1 MSVTV
6 LAKNT
11 CATTGEGPFWEES
24 TKSLLYVDILAGDV
38 HRWNTTTNSD
48 SKIHLDDDVSFI
60 IPRSRGDGYV
70 IGLGK
75 SLAFLDWDKGTTE
88 KIVGVEEGTNN
99 RFNDAKCDPSGRL
112 WAGTMGQETEPA
124 NPEPQMGSL
133 YSLDKSR
140 TLKKHVDKI
149 DISNG
154 LAWSLDNKTM
164 YYIDSL
170 PRKVY
175 AFDFDL
181 ASGTISNQRTA
192 VDFNVSSVA
201 ELGFPDGMC
210 SDVEGKL
217 WVACYAAGKVI
228 RFDPE
233 TGKQLQTI
241 NFPAKRIT
249 SCCFGGPNYDELYV
263 TCGKTGLSEEEFSS
277 QQPLAGSVFKVT
289 GLGVRG
295 SQAASFIE
303 D

>member
-1 MSVTV
+1 MSVSV

-11 CATTGEGPFWEES
+11 CVTTGEGPFWEES

-60 IPRSRGDGYV
+60 IPKFRGDGYV

-75 SLAFLDWDKGTTE
+75 SLAFLDWESGTTE
-88 KIVGVEEGTNN
+88 KIVGVEEGTRN
-99 RFNDAKCDPSGRL
+99 RFNDAKCDASGRL
-112 WAGTMGQETEPA
+112 WAGTMGLETEPA
-124 NPEPQMGSL
+124 KPEPQMGSL
-133 YSLDKSR
+133 YSLDKNR
-140 TLKKHVDKI
+140 ALKKHLDKI

-154 LAWSLDNKTM
+154 LAWSLDNKIM

-181 ASGTISNQRTA
+181 EAGTITNQRTA
-192 VDFNVSSVA
+192 VDFNVSPVA

-217 WVACYAAGKVI
+217 WVACYSAGKVV

-233 TGKQLQTI
+233 TGKQLQTV

-263 TCGKTGLSEEEFSS
+263 TCAKTGLSEEEFLTK
-277 QQPLAGSVFKVT
+277 QPLAGSVFKVT

-295 SQAASFIE
+295 SQAPSFI
-303 D
+303 DH